1 MSKKKYIIKWLDISL
16 FVLCFMV
23 VVGGVTR
30 LTDSGLSITDWKP
43 IMGAIP
49 PLSLSEWEE
58 SFDKYKKYPEYKM
71 YNSSMSLEDY
81 KSIFLWEYLHRM
93 LGRIIGLLFI
103 IPFSFFCF
111 KKYLDKEYMK
121 KFLLLLLLGIM
132 QAFMGWYMVKS
143 GLVDSPDISHF
154 RLALHLLLAFIIIAY
169 TYKIRLFLAYDKK
182 NKINNYTYY
191 NIFVNVIL
199 LIFFVQV
206 VYGAFSAAV
215 KAGHFWNTYPFINGY
230 YIPPES
236 FKMKP
241 FWLNLLYDDK
251 SFQLIHRNLG
261 ILLVGVISFFCYQ
274 IKENVNKINFQIIQY
289 FMLTICCQFIL
300 GVLTLISKT
309 GLILALFHQFLALI
323 LLLLIIKVKHSL
335 RYSIDV

>member
-103 IPFSFFCF
+103 IPFSIFCF

-132 QAFMGWYMVKS
+132 QAFMGWYMV
-143 GLVDSPDISHF
+143 
-154 RLALHLLLAFIIIAY
+154 
-169 TYKIRLFLAYDKK
+169 
-182 NKINNYTYY
+182 
-191 NIFVNVIL
+191 
-199 LIFFVQV
+199 
-206 VYGAFSAAV
+206 
-215 KAGHFWNTYPFINGY
+215 
-230 YIPPES
+230 
-236 FKMKP
+236 
-241 FWLNLLYDDK
+241 
-251 SFQLIHRNLG
+251 
-261 ILLVGVISFFCYQ
+261 
-274 IKENVNKINFQIIQY
+274 
-289 FMLTICCQFIL
+289 
-300 GVLTLISKT
+300 
-309 GLILALFHQFLALI
+309 
-323 LLLLIIKVKHSL
+323 
-335 RYSIDV
+335 